1 MNAKLQQKLSLFTE
15 NAQEVK
21 SAFTWHNPMTKRLAA
36 LLYALEGRRVNCDA
50 IRDAQALMKNN
61 TGAFSAFRGNMALCL
76 AALLSLRPGR
86 ERLFADTL
94 TVYDML
100 KNTKLYRSD
109 FLAVAA
115 YQIAA
120 HGDSARYGQTV
131 ERTRAF
137 YDGMKADHRFLTGQD
152 DYIFAAMLALSDID
166 VPDGTARIERIFA
179 RLKPEFWTGNSVQ
192 MLAQVLVLGGNDDK
206 TPDRVLE
213 MRDAF
218 RAQGIKL
225 DKMYTLPSL
234 GVLALL
240 PADTE
245 TLAAEIREAQGFL
258 RGQKGFGALSV
269 DMQEILLV
277 SASAVA
283 SAYAE
288 DPQDNVLT
296 ASLATSIANIMLAQ
310 EAAMIAAISAS
321 TAAAAASSN

>member
-1 MNAKLQQKLSLFTE
+1 MNVKLQQKLSLFTE

-21 SAFTWHNPMTKRLAA
+21 RAFTWHNPMTKRLAA
-36 LLYALEGRRVNCDA
+36 LLYALEDRRVNCDA
-50 IRDAQALMKNN
+50 IRDAQALMKSN
-61 TGAFSAFRGNMALCL
+61 TGTFSAFRGNMALCL

-86 ERLFADTL
+86 DRLFSDTL
-94 TVYDML
+94 AVYDML
-100 KNTKLYRSD
+100 KNAKLYRSD

-115 YQIAA
+115 YQIAV
-120 HGDSARYGQTV
+120 HGDPARHGQTV

-137 YDGMKADHRFLTGQD
+137 YDGMKANHWFLTGQD

-166 VPDGTARIERIFA
+166 AADGIARIERIFS

-192 MLAQVLVLGGNDDK
+192 TLAQVLVLGGNDGE
-206 TPDRVLE
+206 TPNRVLVL
-213 MRDAF
+213 RDAF
-218 RAQGIKL
+218 RSQGVKL

-240 PADTE
+240 PVDTE
-245 TLAAEIREAQGFL
+245 TLVADIRDAQGLL

-269 DMQEILLV
+269 DMQEILLF
-277 SASAVA
+277 SASAVV

-288 DPQDNVLT
+288 NRQDNVLT

-321 TAAAAASSN
+321 AAAAAASSN